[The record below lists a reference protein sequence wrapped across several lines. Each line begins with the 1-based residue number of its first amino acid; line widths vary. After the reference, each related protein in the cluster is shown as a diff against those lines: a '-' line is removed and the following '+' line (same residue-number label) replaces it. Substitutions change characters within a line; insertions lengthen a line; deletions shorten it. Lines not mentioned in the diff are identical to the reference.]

1 MAVRLPSFVMRQDVF
16 LRLTV
21 KNVDVVICQ
30 VDDLGPQA
38 ARINYHRGG

>member
-21 KNVDVVICQ
+21 KNVDVVISQ
-30 VDDLGPQA
+30 VDNPSPQA
-38 ARINYHRGG
+38 ARINYYRGG